1 MTSTDTVSLPTPQFV
16 DDHAA
21 PVELTVD
28 RAHELMREHLR
39 CTAETCGARRS
50 ALALLVRVGRYVL
63 DGNSRR

>member
-1 MTSTDTVSLPTPQFV
+1 VTSADTVSPPAPQFV

-21 PVELTVD
+21 PAELTVH

-63 DGNSRR
+63 DRNSRR